1 MTSACDD
8 FQVLKSPIRS
18 LSDRKDYKLLKLENG
33 LKVLIIKQ
41 DKVLNY
47 DGDVTRKCK
56 SNLAAVALCVGVG
69 CFNDPPNIQ
78 GLSHFAEHM
87 VNSNYF

>member
-1 MTSACDD
+1 MMTSACDD

-87 VNSNYF
+87 VN